1 MNKLLIGLVALICV
15 GCVPVAQN
23 PPPPAIATT
32 VVKVTEL
39 PPTIQPLPVSH
50 ASIREVPLY
59 TVEIYP
65 GSLKENI
72 ERICA
77 HYGWR
82 QVVWDVPQD
91 YRWVGKAQISG
102 ENLIAVLR
110 KLLNDYPLQAVFYE
124 GNHVI
129 YIHPRTLR

>member
-1 MNKLLIGLVALICV
+1 MNKLLIGIIALICV
-15 GCVPVAQN
+15 GCVPVVQA
-23 PPPPAIATT
+23 PPPTT

-39 PPTIQPLPVSH
+39 PPTVQPLPVSR
-50 ASIREVPLY
+50 SVIREVPFS
-59 TVEIYP
+59 TVDIYP
-65 GSLKENI
+65 GSLKENV

-91 YRWVGKAQISG
+91 YIWVGKAQISG
-102 ENLIAVLR
+102 ENLISILR
-110 KLLNDYPLQAVFYE
+110 KLFDDYPLQAVFYE